1 MKFHDVIGHKNTMGM
16 PDVFGNHEFHHEKRA
31 LCPHLSYSLPMSQD
45 PAKAAKARALVAS
58 LLFVEAG
65 VVFALAGWLLVLTIT
80 SDSFELLPLLGVL
93 LFAFLGGGGL
103 LLCGLFYKS
112 GKYYGRA
119 PAVLANL
126 IALGVVSYQIEAH
139 LWFVAIPLA
148 ALAGTTLISV
158 LRAIPTD
165 L

>member
-1 MKFHDVIGHKNTMGM
+1 VK
-16 PDVFGNHEFHHEKRA
+16 
-31 LCPHLSYSLPMSQD
+31 QD
-45 PAKAAKARALVAS
+45 PVKARALVAT

-65 VVFALAGWLLVLTIT
+65 VVLALAGWLVVLTFT
-80 SDSFELLPLLGVL
+80 SNSFELLPLLGVL
-93 LFAFLGGGGL
+93 LFALLGAGGL
-103 LLCGLFYKS
+103 AASAIGYRR
-112 GKYYGRA
+112 GKYFGRS

-126 IALGVVSYQIEAH
+126 IALGVVSYQVEAH

-148 ALAGTTLISV
+148 ALAGTTLIAA

>member
-1 MKFHDVIGHKNTMGM
+1 
-16 PDVFGNHEFHHEKRA
+16 
-31 LCPHLSYSLPMSQD
+31 MSQD

-58 LLFVEAG
+58 LLFIESG
-65 VVFALAGWLLVLTIT
+65 VVVLLAAWLVLLTFT
-80 SDSFELLPLLGVL
+80 ADTFELLPFLGVL
-93 LFAFLGGGGL
+93 LFALLGSAGL
-103 LLCGLFYKS
+103 AASALGYRR
-112 GKYYGRA
+112 GKYFGRS

-126 IALGVVSYQIEAH
+126 IALGVVSYQVEAH

-148 ALAGTTLISV
+148 ALAGATLISA

>member
-1 MKFHDVIGHKNTMGM
+1 VN
-16 PDVFGNHEFHHEKRA
+16 
-31 LCPHLSYSLPMSQD
+31 QD
-45 PAKAAKARALVAS
+45 PAKATKARALVAS

-65 VVFALAGWLLVLTIT
+65 VVVLLALWLVVLTFT
-80 SDSFELLPLLGVL
+80 TDSLEVLPFLGVL
-93 LFAFLGGGGL
+93 LFALFGGGGL

-148 ALAGTTLISV
+148 ALAGTTLISA

>member
-1 MKFHDVIGHKNTMGM
+1 MK
-16 PDVFGNHEFHHEKRA
+16 
-31 LCPHLSYSLPMSQD
+31 QD
-45 PAKAAKARALVAS
+45 PAKATKARALVAS

-65 VVFALAGWLLVLTIT
+65 VVLLLALWLVVLTFT
-80 SDSFELLPLLGVL
+80 ADSFELLPFLGVL
-93 LFAFLGGGGL
+93 LFALLGAGGL
-103 LLCGLFYKS
+103 AASAIGYRR
-112 GKYYGRA
+112 GKYFGRS

-126 IALGVVSYQIEAH
+126 IALGVVSYQVEAH

-148 ALAGTTLISV
+148 ALAGTTLIAT